1 MKPLAAL
8 AASGTFTVR
17 WRRAAAAGA
26 LALAA
31 GLLGACA
38 SDPGRIAPGT
48 PRAEAQQALG
58 QPTARYPLPGGGE
71 RWQYSYQ
78 PNGQRVVNIDLDAA
92 GRVARRYEA
101 LTEANLARIAADQWT
116 RDDVLREF
124 GRPARVQG
132 VHNFKG
138 EIWVWR
144 YADGPTWRLL
154 FIDIDPQGTVR
165 GWSAGDEPLPD
176 ADFDTR

>member
-1 MKPLAAL
+1 M
-8 AASGTFTVR
+8 
-17 WRRAAAAGA
+17 
-26 LALAA
+26 
-31 GLLGACA
+31 
-38 SDPGRIAPGT
+38 
-48 PRAEAQQALG
+48 
-58 QPTARYPLPGGGE
+58 
-71 RWQYSYQ
+71 
-78 PNGQRVVNIDLDAA
+78 VNVDLDAA
-92 GRVARRYEA
+92 GRVVGRYEA
-101 LTEANLARIAADQWT
+101 LTEANFTRIAADQWT

-132 VHNFKG
+132 VHNFRG

>member
-1 MKPLAAL
+1 MD
-8 AASGTFTVR
+8 T
-17 WRRAAAAGA
+17 
-26 LALAA
+26 
-31 GLLGACA
+31 
-38 SDPGRIAPGT
+38 
-48 PRAEAQQALG
+48 
-58 QPTARYPLPGGGE
+58 
-71 RWQYSYQ
+71 
-78 PNGQRVVNIDLDAA
+78 
-92 GRVARRYEA
+92 
-101 LTEANLARIAADQWT
+101 
-116 RDDVLREF
+116 DDVLREF